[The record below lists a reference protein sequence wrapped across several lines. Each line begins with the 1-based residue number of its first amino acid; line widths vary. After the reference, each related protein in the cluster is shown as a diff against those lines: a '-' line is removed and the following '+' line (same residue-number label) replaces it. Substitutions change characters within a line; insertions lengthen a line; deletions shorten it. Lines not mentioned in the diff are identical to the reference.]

1 MLKVKRTIY
10 SPQKKD
16 NNQLNEIEN
25 DIKNSIKELYLKD
38 KKRDKI
44 INKYSQL
51 MTNIRNEYAEL
62 TKENNQLKKDLLQ
75 FQEHYKQ

>member
-38 KKRDKI
+38 KKIDKI

>member
-25 DIKNSIKELYLKD
+25 DIKNSIKELYLKE